1 MKFIK
6 SISLITCLLI
16 LLTGCVKGNVN
27 IAFKD
32 STNANIEIKLFFPE
46 SLLNE
51 YNTSIDELTDK
62 LKENGL
68 QDWTSEKSKESINGV
83 TYLVLD
89 LKAPESINK
98 GLMSFLEYHEKE
110 KSYQVKMDLNLIN
123 DIYNTSELKDIDNY
137 SLSNLKTMG
146 LEFNLNIE
154 MPGTIKETNV
164 GKIVNNQVQIDL
176 IDLLTQDK
184 ITTISINSISTHK
197 NSFPINLLIIAGL
210 SIILYL
216 IIRKSK

>member
-16 LLTGCVKGNVN
+16 LLTGCVKGDVN

-68 QDWTSEKSKESINGV
+68 QDWTSEKSRESINGV

-98 GLMSFLEYHEKE
+98 GLISFLEYHEKE
-110 KSYQVKMDLNLIN
+110 KSGYFD
-123 DIYNTSELKDIDNY
+123 YRRIDTYHDCLWQFQRNCR
-137 SLSNLKTMG
+137 
-146 LEFNLNIE
+146 IR
-154 MPGTIKETNV
+154 
-164 GKIVNNQVQIDL
+164 
-176 IDLLTQDK
+176 
-184 ITTISINSISTHK
+184 INSGKQTSH
-197 NSFPINLLIIAGL
+197 PV
-210 SIILYL
+210 YH
-216 IIRKSK
+216 